1 MLSSVLI
8 NISLFPFRRGGR
20 HRKHSSALLPVLMR
34 TELTHTQQ
42 MPAAPTYSTT
52 EQRERLEV
60 HIHLT
65 SKEEK
70 NVLEEKEKHLLCNA
84 TLVQVLPSCKKLI

>member
-8 NISLFPFRRGGR
+8 NISLCPFRRGGETQKTLVR
-20 HRKHSSALLPVLMR
+20 PPPGTYAHRADSYAGKAGGAHIQYNRAES
-34 TELTHTQQ
+34 
-42 MPAAPTYSTT
+42 
-52 EQRERLEV
+52 ERLEV

-84 TLVQVLPSCKKLI
+84 TLV